1 LNNSQSYDSKTIW
14 YHWLSAG
21 LIFSLW
27 IIGQTIDFFPKGTPR
42 ITVRSMHITF
52 GVILAVLLIF
62 RIVWKN
68 KSGVKL
74 PSAIPGILGRL
85 STGAHHAL
93 YALITVTVI
102 VGLSAT
108 WIRGDNIFN
117 LFQIPA
123 FDPGNKEL
131 RKQVV
136 DIHELLANSL
146 LILAILHGMIAM
158 WHHWIKKDDVLKRM
172 LPRLK

>member
-1 LNNSQSYDSKTIW
+1 
-14 YHWLSAG
+14 
-21 LIFSLW
+21 
-27 IIGQTIDFFPKGTPR
+27 
-42 ITVRSMHITF
+42 M
-52 GVILAVLLIF
+52 
-62 RIVWKN
+62 
-68 KSGVKL
+68 
-74 PSAIPGILGRL
+74 
-85 STGAHHAL
+85 
-93 YALITVTVI
+93 TVI